1 MMYEGSGLA
10 SFRISQEPVFM
21 SSASPQHASA
31 TDILASPPQARVRA
45 RLWISWSSLFFAFL
59 QSVCTFLMAMSGLR
73 LLIGVGSLALSA
85 EVTAFLDGLHASW
98 LRIPMI
104 GLALFG
110 TGLNLIS
117 ILQIRRLRARPAS
130 KWRQAPVPVGKLRME
145 RWQLALSLIT
155 LALIALE
162 EGFHLRLFHH
172 F

>member
-1 MMYEGSGLA
+1 
-10 SFRISQEPVFM
+10 
-21 SSASPQHASA
+21 
-31 TDILASPPQARVRA
+31 
-45 RLWISWSSLFFAFL
+45 
-59 QSVCTFLMAMSGLR
+59 MAMSGLR
-73 LLIGVGSLALSA
+73 LFIGVGSLALSA

-104 GLALFG
+104 GLALLG

-130 KWRQAPVPVGKLRME
+130 QWRQAPVPAGKLRME
-145 RWQLALSLIT
+145 RWQIALSLIT

-162 EGFHLRLFHH
+162 EGFHLRLSHH